1 MHEQCIPYS
10 DDGTDFGEE
19 DCTGL
24 KMMLACER
32 GGGGVMKGKP

>member
-19 DCTGL
+19 DWTEH
-24 KMMLACER
+24 KIMLACER
-32 GGGGVMKGKP
+32 GVVVVKGKP